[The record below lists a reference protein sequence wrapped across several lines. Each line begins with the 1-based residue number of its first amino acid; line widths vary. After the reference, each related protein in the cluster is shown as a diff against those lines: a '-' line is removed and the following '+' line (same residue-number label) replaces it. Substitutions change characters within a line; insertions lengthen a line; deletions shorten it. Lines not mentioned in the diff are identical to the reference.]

1 MTVETKVI
9 RLGFVLILALL
20 MFFAGYSLGQ
30 TSTTVNPF
38 AITLQ
43 GSLEGTV
50 WVNLCETNQIVQYY
64 RIKVR

>member
-1 MTVETKVI
+1 MLFMKGSVYDALYRTVRRV
-9 RLGFVLILALL
+9 GCVLIIALL

-50 WVNLCETNQIVQYY
+50 WVNLCETNQ
-64 RIKVR
+64 